1 MGTLSTD
8 LSFESHW
15 EKHHILEIP
24 STSPNCSQPQ
34 EPKGLSA
41 PFPSFWFCAA
51 ICFEWPWILTD
62 LRQKRAD
69 TNTSILDHL
78 AFLWKLLLSKESF
91 RLLRN
96 FTLLASV
103 QQNFNSLSGSW
114 RVISLSVFRTPVFPT
129 ENRFDHLWFPKDS
142 CPKIDSAI
150 FITKASIL
158 QIEHSVFSPYNALQ
172 YSIYQKNHQT
182 IRVVLMQCGL
192 MSQQELVICY
202 THYAPIVIDLL
213 RFQMCGGQ
221 KVIHISTR
229 LGILCNTKPLP
240 HV

>member
-1 MGTLSTD
+1 MD

-103 QQNFNSLSGSW
+103 QQNFNSL
-114 RVISLSVFRTPVFPT
+114 
-129 ENRFDHLWFPKDS
+129 H
-142 CPKIDSAI
+142 
-150 FITKASIL
+150 
-158 QIEHSVFSPYNALQ
+158 
-172 YSIYQKNHQT
+172 
-182 IRVVLMQCGL
+182 
-192 MSQQELVICY
+192 
-202 THYAPIVIDLL
+202 
-213 RFQMCGGQ
+213 CGGFSCGGAGSRRTGFSSR
-221 KVIHISTR
+221 STWAQQLCSRALEHR
-229 LGILCNTKPLP
+229 LSSCGPWLLP
-240 HV
+240 CAFEIFLYQGSNPSLLHW